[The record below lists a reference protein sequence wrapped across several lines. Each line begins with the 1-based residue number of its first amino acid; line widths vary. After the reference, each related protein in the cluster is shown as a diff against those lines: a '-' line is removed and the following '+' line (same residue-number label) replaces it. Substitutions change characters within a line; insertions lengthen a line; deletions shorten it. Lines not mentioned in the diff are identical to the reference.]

1 MALIKKNE
9 LKIMKETE
17 LKTKLIDLRKELM
30 RYNSQVATKTTPENP
45 GRIRLIK
52 KTIAK
57 IYTQLNQRK
66 MELKKQ

>member
-9 LKIMKETE
+9 LKAMKEND
-17 LKTKLIDLRKELM
+17 LKIKVVDLRKELM
-30 RYNSQVATKTTPENP
+30 RYNAQVATKTTPENP

-57 IYTQLNQRK
+57 IYTQLNQ
-66 MELKKQ
+66 KKKEVKK